1 MKTSMILVQIPTNDE
16 EKEKKDKFY
25 QQLRNILDEGM
36 ICFWILQAPGMQK
49 VLTNNK
55 LEIKEDL
62 WERMAYKDR
71 KKRVVCQFTIKSN
84 VMSSVVR
91 IVL

>member
-1 MKTSMILVQIPTNDE
+1 
-16 EKEKKDKFY
+16 
-25 QQLRNILDEGM
+25 
-36 ICFWILQAPGMQK
+36 MQK

-62 WERMAYKDR
+62 WERMVYKDR